1 MTTYS
6 DAINNMYGTFKT
18 AWDNGASPIIGYVP
32 DVEYDEPD
40 EEDRAPLDKAFAR
53 LAVRNL
59 NEGLVAM
66 GNCGND
72 TKLYETVGVLVVQVF
87 VPKKDN
93 NGVVT
98 GRALAVLVRDAY
110 RAAGV
115 NGEVWFKNATIR
127 EQTPGKRWRQFNVNV
142 EYDFTETT

>member
-6 DAINNMYGTFKT
+6 AAIDSMYGTFKT

-59 NEGLVAM
+59 NEGLLAM
-66 GNCGND
+66 GNCEGN
-72 TKLYETVGVLVVQVF
+72 TKL
-87 VPKKDN
+87 
-93 NGVVT
+93 
-98 GRALAVLVRDAY
+98 
-110 RAAGV
+110 
-115 NGEVWFKNATIR
+115 WFKNATIR

>member
-6 DAINNMYGTFKT
+6 DAIDAMYGTFK
-18 AWDNGASPIIGYVP
+18 AVWDKGASSIIGYTP
-32 DVEYDEPD
+32 GVEYDEPD
-40 EEDRAPLDKAFAR
+40 AGARAPLDKAFAR

-59 NEGLVAM
+59 NEGLIAM
-66 GNCGND
+66 GNCEGD
-72 TKLYETVGVLVVQVF
+72 TKLYNTVGVLIVQVF

-127 EQTPGKRWRQFNVNV
+127 EQAPDERWRQFNINV

>member
-6 DAINNMYGTFKT
+6 EAIDNMYGTFKT
-18 AWDNGASPIIGYVP
+18 AWDSGSSPIIGYVP
-32 DVEYDEPD
+32 AVEYDEPD
-40 EEDRAPLDKAFAR
+40 EDEHAPLDKAFAR
-53 LAVRNL
+53 LTVRNL
-59 NEGLVAM
+59 NEGLVAI

-72 TKLYETVGVLVVQVF
+72 TKLYETTGVLVVQVF
-87 VPKKDN
+87 VPKADN

-98 GRALAVLVRDAY
+98 GRALAVLIRDAY

-142 EYDFTETT
+142 EYDFTEII